1 MQELSSTYEAL
12 QQSRLACEER
22 DYLIA
27 THERSEAALASH
39 AGSLTSELQQA
50 ANNMASL
57 FDRQALHSL
66 MDKVDDSA
74 TWQAIFIGQARPP
87 PSRLFPR
94 A

>member
-50 ANNMASL
+50 ADNMASL
-57 FDRQALHSL
+57 FDRQAPHNPVCNGS
-66 MDKVDDSA
+66 
-74 TWQAIFIGQARPP
+74 
-87 PSRLFPR
+87 
-94 A
+94 

>member
-1 MQELSSTYEAL
+1 MLRCVQELQSTYEAL

-39 AGSLTSELQQA
+39 ASALTEELQQA
-50 ANNMASL
+50 AANMSSL
-57 FDRQALHSL
+57 YNRY
-66 MDKVDDSA
+66 SA
-74 TWQAIFIGQARPP
+74 ARLLLSMHHPDGSTHIITRP
-87 PSRLFPR
+87 EVN

>member
-27 THERSEAALASH
+27 THERSEAALAGH

-50 ANNMASL
+50 AGNMASL
-57 FDRQALHSL
+57 FDRQALQGF
-66 MDKVDDSA
+66 VCCG
-74 TWQAIFIGQARPP
+74 T
-87 PSRLFPR
+87 
-94 A
+94 